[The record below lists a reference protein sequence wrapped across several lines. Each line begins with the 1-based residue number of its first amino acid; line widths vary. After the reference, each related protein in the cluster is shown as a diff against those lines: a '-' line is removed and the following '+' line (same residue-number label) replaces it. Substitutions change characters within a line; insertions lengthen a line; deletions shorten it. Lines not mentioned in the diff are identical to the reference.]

1 MNTPLFGFIKN
12 KKTLIIVITLVTV
25 IAVAAAAYFV
35 FGQKSA
41 RDFYL
46 EAEGRNF
53 QQYAQIIKK
62 TYTDFNEARQPYL
75 AGNYKARTEITLDVN
90 GEGSSASDNAAN
102 GIVNVLGKCKLVV
115 DSKNN
120 TAEKKNLT
128 ELSLLLEKTPFLDA
142 QIFSEG
148 KELYFTVPVFTPDRY
163 FKLDTSRLNEVYD
176 RFNIP
181 VKPLRIPSL
190 IDAADAIKL
199 DIGEF
204 DSLTEEYGSFISKSI
219 KDEDVKYGKSV
230 EMNISGQ
237 RTKGREV
244 SVNVDSVA
252 FTALLNGLAAKAG
265 SDDTFAMLTYG
276 NFAAVSEIVDEAG
289 IFRVFDFLDDT
300 GMVAL
305 NDTQRELLKAVNVK
319 KDLEGFKKEL
329 AELFNS
335 CEFTNG
341 VKMDLIIDSA
351 GNILDRKAVVLMKDT
366 ASGAE
371 YEVNI
376 HTGTNNLK
384 YNDYRN
390 RYLELEIIVKSGNKK
405 KNQQYFRFNPTIEPS
420 SKHKNNNGSMVISWG
435 IDAADG
441 MHSSTE
447 VRLDIDASTDELTS
461 KDNSTIKYNIEL
473 QGSNEGQPEK
483 LSGEIKTSKWKNN
496 KLKTRNQTTAFT
508 INADLPDFG
517 ITGFSAVLNLA
528 REDKLEMEAF
538 MLPEVAAA
546 SVVDLNTATDEELNR
561 VAEEIMGS
569 FGTFYMTNKPIV
581 DAVLGE

>member
-181 VKPLRIPSL
+181 VKPLRVLSL

-546 SVVDLNTATDEELNR
+546 SVVDLNTATDQELNR
-561 VAEEIMGS
+561 VMEEIMGS
-569 FGTFYMTNKPIV
+569 FGAFYMTNKPIV